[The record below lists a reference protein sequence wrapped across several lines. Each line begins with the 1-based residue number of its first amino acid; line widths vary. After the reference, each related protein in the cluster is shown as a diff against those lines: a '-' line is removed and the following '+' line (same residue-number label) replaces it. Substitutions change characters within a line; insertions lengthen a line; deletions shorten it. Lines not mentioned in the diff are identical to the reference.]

1 MATLHDTQD
10 DSSTVADLHSFPG
23 ADTRQ
28 WISTGIVCPDVPNG
42 AHAVT
47 FNDASGTPHPQGV
60 LVNVTLQPSGITVP
74 CRVGAHA
81 AGPGEGEYSPF
92 GPGDEVVVA
101 VPEGNERA
109 GCIILCR
116 LSNSYDTFPTTVGGS
131 DITQNNV
138 SFRRIQTPYILETS
152 QGYMVRSAT
161 THASFAIDPLGK
173 VFLNDGSTNALIM
186 TPDMISLQEATGA
199 AAFKIDPSKLQVAMA
214 ATSATQF
221 VLDKSQSSLLTKG
234 TFTILTSGANVAGH
248 GITVE
253 QACALIE
260 GFMTAWGLTLAV
272 AVPTLGIGALIAAT
286 VTPLTLPLLMAGGIE
301 KGAVL
306 PLTVETGALASALAN
321 PPDPSGTI
329 PGVGRVGLLY

>member
-1 MATLHDTQD
+1 
-10 DSSTVADLHSFPG
+10 
-23 ADTRQ
+23 
-28 WISTGIVCPDVPNG
+28 
-42 AHAVT
+42 
-47 FNDASGTPHPQGV
+47 
-60 LVNVTLQPSGITVP
+60 
-74 CRVGAHA
+74 
-81 AGPGEGEYSPF
+81 
-92 GPGDEVVVA
+92 
-101 VPEGNERA
+101 
-109 GCIILCR
+109 
-116 LSNSYDTFPTTVGGS
+116 
-131 DITQNNV
+131 
-138 SFRRIQTPYILETS
+138 
-152 QGYMVRSAT
+152 MVRSAT

-253 QACALIE
+253 QAVALIE
-260 GFMTAWGLTLAV
+260 GFMTAWAIPLAALPIVGTALAATISPAALPGLMA
-272 AVPTLGIGALIAAT
+272 LGIEAGAT
-286 VTPLTLPLLMAGGIE
+286 
-301 KGAVL
+301 L
-306 PLTVETGALASALAN
+306 PLTVEKGALASALAN